1 MVATNTYEDAATR
14 RSIRRE
20 RDAAR
25 GSTRRRRLTAFL
37 LAPALVL
44 GVVGAGVWAA
54 DSAGAA
60 ALPAPA
66 AGLSLQSTGG
76 GEADEKAFILA
87 GEDATFDVSL
97 ENASTTADG
106 YNIAFTLTL
115 PNGIAFQ
122 SSPMGTPVMYASGA
136 ELPNSART
144 PPLSTVPAG
153 MQVWVFE
160 DAADL
165 PRGASYASTVTVRP
179 DATVYP
185 VGAGPTIALAGY
197 VSSDA
202 TLKPIFDGS
211 TGVGGTAALA
221 ETSSGTASTQVPVR
235 ALRLTKAEPSPEI
248 ELLRGVHQNQT
259 VYTLTVENTGQGDTT
274 GTTLVDY
281 LPAGLEFLACATVD
295 NTAPSPLLFDAGGAA
310 GGTFEYPGAGSI
322 TGATPADC
330 LAPAEVLTV
339 DSGLP
344 AGLAPGVYTRV
355 TWNLADLTGGTAQA
369 YPGTAGAPGVTTIR
383 YAAAVPLFENTMTF
397 TTTVGGPAPSGAS
410 GAQAANLNNNTGAST
425 RQGQNAGSFDDGI
438 LYTNRADV
446 AGTYGGLLA
455 PATAP
460 AVSDTDTERIQ
471 AMDLRILKSVDTH
484 STVGT
489 DVFVTG
495 GLATYTLT
503 LATGEYASAGDIVVV
518 DQLANGLC
526 PALPTSVTYTGDTAP
541 AECTYPVTGPGATPT
556 LTGATA
562 QSVDYDAAT
571 GRFTITFRPVPAL
584 TAQDDAQIVYTARM
598 RDDYD
603 TDLPW
608 SGPTSSGDTVDNQ
621 VTIEGTTTPTAPLA
635 AVTNGA
641 GQPAGTLETVWD
653 DSAATIRSDYSDT
666 GKKVLPRGDVRPITT
681 TSSQDTW
688 AEQACDVAPTGG
700 WSDDQTG
707 AGAVPFHQ
715 GDVVCYELT
724 VDFATGIDVRNP
736 QVTDFLPAGI
746 SYLDY
751 AVYSGT
757 GGTTAGVAVPAPTVS
772 GQRLDWYVGTPDAG
786 GDRIVPLNSVLVLHV
801 LGRVDTMT
809 PNTSAALDKPQNL
822 LKYRQENVLGE
833 VFYLRDAAATLTGK
847 GPSLLKGV
855 RDVDGNATLTARSEK
870 NSDGT
875 VFDSNRDGISV
886 VQGQTVTYRVDLT
899 GGDAAATA
907 TVWDMLPTGIDK
919 ADVSAITGGGVP
931 GGVAYDPGDPGYPSG
946 VADATRS
953 VVVWPSVPV
962 AAAAQVTLTYAVT
975 IPPGVQV
982 STDLPNTASITALAV
997 QLNDGA
1003 TATFY
1008 PTGSLDTTTRDAD
1021 VTVPGAG
1028 MRDDSLVFTPD
1039 PVVDKTLVSSEI
1051 SPTTNDL
1058 DPNNPADVIVQ
1069 GEKVTYSYS
1078 VTIPAHT
1085 TVANGVLQD
1094 RGFLTTPGNVPFT
1107 VTAGTWTY
1115 SALTGAAAGDFAFV
1129 ADPSSGTPN
1138 GVLTFPASYTNS
1150 SAIPQVFTVTLTGY
1164 VGDAGTNNTVLT
1176 NQAQFASTSWSG
1188 SDTQTVTY
1196 REPNLQV
1203 VKSASPSTGVAVGQ
1217 AVTYTL
1223 VVTNTNRV
1231 KSYDTTVVDTVPAGL
1246 NVDSLTVTGG
1256 AIVSGGADAGT
1267 GGTITWTIGE
1277 VPSTKTLT
1285 YQATID
1291 PTTGA
1296 GQTYTNSATV
1306 TGFTLPDTVNGD
1318 DTTSRR
1324 GTRSDTDTAD
1334 ITATTAAIDKSVRIV
1349 TTDPFAASAQ
1359 APIGQTVQYL
1369 VHTTLRPNINY
1380 YDPVI
1385 TDHLPAGAQLIEAS
1399 IIGPA
1404 PDSST
1409 IAGTWTR
1416 AHDAG
1421 TNTSTWTY
1429 DGDIP
1434 SDPDE
1439 RTLDLAYR
1447 VLLSNSVPPTVND
1460 LDNTAA
1466 FSWNRVNGDGGTRT
1480 SVTDT
1485 VQVDVLNPVPAID
1498 KAVSDPTPDPGQVFG
1513 YTVTVTNP
1521 GNTPAYNMT
1530 VTDTVPAG
1538 VVVDSTTI
1546 SGGGTITGQTV
1557 NGGGTITWDAADLP
1571 GPLHPTSSSSTPRS
1585 ITLAY
1590 SATLAA
1596 SGTITDA
1603 QAMTNTARVTHL
1615 ESFPTGGRSYD
1626 PTTVQDSTAV
1636 DPPFPNVTLT
1646 KTTTAGDVAY
1656 ANTPFGW
1663 TLTLVNTGDGPAN
1676 TVAVSDVLPKN
1687 WTFDAGSATVTVGT
1701 GATTALANPGI
1712 ATTGDVQ
1719 TLSWSAAQ
1727 VTSATPALPG
1737 TGSGASLAAR
1747 TIVITFTAT
1756 PTTAALTDPGTTTT
1770 VGVAV
1775 PHTNTLS
1782 ATTTDTSGATGNS
1795 SGPYTAGPD
1804 TADAYIHA
1812 ADLRLTKDA
1821 GAGLVA
1827 GGPAGTAWTITVTN
1841 DGPDTAV
1848 GPFTVADTWGT
1859 AGALP
1864 AGLTVTGYT
1873 GTGWSCAP
1881 ATTTGFTC
1889 ERTDPADT
1897 LASGAS
1903 FPAIT
1908 VTAQAAAGFDVAAS
1922 PVPNTATVTSAGTY
1936 DPDPVDN
1943 TDDATVPVTAA
1954 ADLAI
1959 TKTGPATAPNAGQ
1972 PLNWAITLT
1981 NTGPSDSVSATGDL
1995 ITLTDTVQ
2003 PGVSGVNFAGALPSG
2018 WSASGT
2024 GPWNAGDTITLTLAA
2039 GQRLTPAQSVAFAL
2053 TGTVDAGIAPGTP
2066 IPNTAAVTPGATDDP
2081 VPGNNSST
2089 TTTTPTTDT
2098 TLGVAKVRQVL
2109 NGGVW
2114 RDATA
2119 ADPVTPGAP
2128 VSYLLTVTTTGT
2140 AVARD
2145 VTLRD
2150 LVPDYLSYS
2159 SFTSVSGT
2167 WSRTSTTA
2175 APGDDQ
2181 TFALTGVLMP
2191 GASASL
2197 RVTLQVD
2204 PAWNDPV
2211 TNTVEADASNSTNQP
2226 QDTDGSDPTRQADL
2240 RMVKSHTGTPVA
2252 GGTVPYTLTVTNLG
2266 PSDSSGPI
2274 VVTDTLPTGF
2284 GLQAGSAQL
2293 SVAGGTATAATPA
2306 VSGQTLTWTV
2316 GDATSSLAPGAT
2328 IVVTFTAT
2336 VDATVPAGTYDNVGA
2351 VDGPDD
2357 PNPANDTS
2365 TDPTPLTT
2373 SADLS
2378 IVKTAAAGPP
2388 YIPGQSVTYTVTVTN
2403 AGPSVARDVAVSD
2416 AVPAGMTVTAMSGTD
2431 WTCDTPTATCTR
2443 PVLPVGTSAIT
2454 VTAALAASVPN
2465 GTALTN
2471 TATVSSSTPD
2481 PTPGDHSD
2489 DETVRVSAWAD
2500 LTLVKTAVDAG
2511 GAPITTAVAGTQ
2523 TRFLLQVTNAGPSDA
2538 VGPLTIVDTL
2548 PAGFTFVS
2556 VADGAAAWTCVAG
2569 SGTPSQVT
2577 CTTTAGLPA
2586 GASATALTL
2595 LVGIDP
2601 AQPTGSST
2609 NAARVSSPTTDLT
2622 PSNNTDDAVL
2632 AIERVADL
2640 SVVKSHDPGDVRIG
2654 DPLTFA
2660 IEVRNDGPSEATAV
2674 TVTDTL
2680 PAGMAYTDAGATDPL
2695 WTVAA
2700 DPVAPDG
2707 TTVVTATLA
2716 GALAAGATAPVLEI
2730 TATVDASAY
2739 ASVTNT
2745 AEVTATEPDPD
2756 PTDNVSDDPVT
2767 VPPLASLV
2775 VTKTIAAPLQVGS
2788 DAEFVITVRNDGPT
2802 EDPGPVV
2809 VSDSLPNGLAFR
2821 SASSAHATC
2830 GNAGD
2835 TVTCTLSDPL
2845 AVGETARIM
2854 VRVAVQ
2860 YAAYPETTNTATVT
2874 SPTEQGPDSDLSD
2887 TVTAPVAAAPLS
2899 ATGTDAAWWA
2909 AVGGL
2914 AMLLLGV
2921 LLAGRR
2927 RERRS

>member
-1 MVATNTYEDAATR
+1 MATNTYEDAATR

-20 RDAAR
+20 REAAR
-25 GSTRRRRLTAFL
+25 GTTRRHRLTAFL
-37 LAPALVL
+37 LTPALVL
-44 GVVGAGVWAA
+44 GVLGAGMWVA
-54 DSAGAA
+54 DSASAA
-60 ALPAPA
+60 ALPAPTA
-66 AGLSLQSTGG
+66 DLAMQSTGT
-76 GEADEKAFILA
+76 GEADAKPFILA

-115 PNGIAFQ
+115 PDGIAFQ
-122 SSPMGTPVMYASGA
+122 SSPMGAPVVYASGA

-144 PPLSTVPAG
+144 PPLSIVPAG

-160 DAADL
+160 DIADL

-185 VGAGPTIALAGY
+185 VGTSPTIALAGY

-211 TGVGGTAALA
+211 TGVGGSTALA
-221 ETSSGTASTQVPVR
+221 ETSSGTASTQMPVR

-248 ELLRGVHQNQT
+248 ELLRGVHENQT

-274 GTTLVDY
+274 GATLVDY

-310 GGTFEYPGAGSI
+310 GGTFEYPGAASI
-322 TGATPADC
+322 TGAAPADC

-339 DSGLP
+339 DTGLP

-397 TTTVGGPAPSGAS
+397 TTTAGGAAPSGAS

-425 RQGQNAGSFDDGI
+425 RQGQDAGSFDDGI

-446 AGTYGGLLA
+446 TGTYTGPLA

-460 AVSDTDTERIQ
+460 AVSDADTERIQ

-484 STVGT
+484 STLGT

-526 PALPTSVTYTGDTAP
+526 PALPVSSVAYTGDPVP
-541 AECTYPVTGPGATPT
+541 AECAYPVTGSGPAPT

-608 SGPTSSGDTVDNQ
+608 SGPTSSGDTVDND
-621 VTIEGTTTPTAPLA
+621 VTIDGTTTPTAALA
-635 AVTNGA
+635 DVVNGA
-641 GQPAGTLETVWD
+641 GQPAGAPETVWD

-681 TSSQDTW
+681 TDPQDTW
-688 AEQACDVAPTGG
+688 AEQACDVAPSGG

-786 GDRIVPLNSVLVLHV
+786 GDRIVPLDSALVLHV

-833 VFYLRDAAATLTGK
+833 VFYLRDAAATLTGQ

-855 RDVDGNATLTARSEK
+855 QDVDGNATLPAQSEK
-870 NSDGT
+870 NPNGT

-899 GGDAAATA
+899 GGDTATTA
-907 TVWDMLPTGIDK
+907 TVWDMLPTGIRK
-919 ADVSAITGGGVP
+919 TDVSAITGGGV
-931 GGVAYDPGDPGYPSG
+931 AYNPGDPGYPSG

-975 IPPGVQV
+975 IPAGVQV

-997 QLNDGA
+997 QLNYGA

-1008 PTGSLDTTTRDAD
+1008 PTGSLDTTPRAAD

-1058 DPNNPADVIVQ
+1058 DPNNSTGVIVQ

-1094 RGFLTTPGNVPFT
+1094 RGVLTPGNVPFT

-1129 ADPSSGTPN
+1129 ADPPTGTPN
-1138 GVLTFPASYTNS
+1138 GILTFPSSYTNS
-1150 SAIPQVFTVTLTGY
+1150 SAVPQMFTVTLTGY

-1176 NQAQFASTSWSG
+1176 NQAQFASTSWDG

-1203 VKSASPSTGVAVGQ
+1203 EKSASPSTGVAVGDP
-1217 AVTYTL
+1217 VTYTL
-1223 VVTNTNRV
+1223 VVTNNTNRV

-1246 NVDSLTVTGG
+1246 NVNPATVTGG
-1256 AIVSGGADAGT
+1256 GVVSAGADDGT

-1277 VPSTKTLT
+1277 VPPTETLT
-1285 YQATID
+1285 YQAAID

-1306 TGFTLPDTVNGD
+1306 TGFTLPATVGGD
-1318 DTTSRR
+1318 PTASRR
-1324 GTRSDTDTAD
+1324 GTRSDTDTD
-1334 ITATTAAIDKSVRIV
+1334 VITATTATIDKGVRIAG
-1349 TTDPFAASAQ
+1349 TTDAFAAGAQ
-1359 APIGQTVQYL
+1359 APIGQTVEYQ
-1369 VHTTLRPNINY
+1369 VVTTLRPNINY

-1385 TDHLPAGAQLIEAS
+1385 ADDLPAGAQLIAAS
-1399 IIGPA
+1399 ITGPT
-1404 PDSST
+1404 SSSGT

-1416 AHDAG
+1416 TDDAG

-1429 DGDIP
+1429 DGDIASAP
-1434 SDPDE
+1434 VE
-1439 RTLDLAYR
+1439 RTLTLTYQ

-1480 SVTDT
+1480 SVTDGA
-1485 VQVDVLNPVPAID
+1485 QVDVLNPVPAID
-1498 KAVSDPTPDPGQVFG
+1498 KAVSDTTPDPGQVFG

-1538 VVVDSTTI
+1538 VVVDPTTI
-1546 SGGGTITGQTV
+1546 SGGGTITGQTA
-1557 NGGGTITWDAADLP
+1557 NGDGGTITWNLP

-1603 QAMTNTARVTHL
+1603 QTMTNTARVTHL

-1626 PTTVQDSTAV
+1626 PTTEDSTTV

-1676 TVAVSDVLPKN
+1676 TIAVGDVLPKN
-1687 WTFDAGSATVTVGT
+1687 WTFDAGSATVQVGT
-1701 GATTALANPGI
+1701 GAVTALADPGI
-1712 ATTGDVQ
+1712 STAGGVQ
-1719 TLSWSAAQ
+1719 TLNWTAPQ
-1727 VTSATPALPG
+1727 VSGATPVLPG

-1812 ADLRLTKDA
+1812 ADLQLTKDA

-1827 GGPAGTAWTITVTN
+1827 GGPAGTAWTITVSN
-1841 DGPDTAV
+1841 GGPDTAV
-1848 GPFTVADTWGT
+1848 GPFTVTDTWGT

-1864 AGLTVTGYT
+1864 AGFTVTGYT

-1889 ERTDPADT
+1889 ERTNPADT
-1897 LASGAS
+1897 LAAGAS

-1908 VTAQAAAGFDVAAS
+1908 VTAQAAAGFDPAAS
-1922 PVPNTATVTSAGTY
+1922 PVPNTATVTSAGTD
-1936 DPDPVDN
+1936 DPAPGNN
-1943 TDDATVPVTAA
+1943 TNDATVPVRAA

-1959 TKTGPATAPNAGQ
+1959 TKTGPATAPNAGG

-1995 ITLTDTVQ
+1995 ITVTDTV
-2003 PGVSGVNFAGALPSG
+2003 PAGVSGVNFASALPSG

-2081 VPGNNSST
+2081 EPGNNSST

-2109 NGGVW
+2109 DGGVW

-2140 AVARD
+2140 ADARD
-2145 VTLRD
+2145 VTLLD
-2150 LVPDYLSYS
+2150 LVPDYLSYT

-2167 WSRTSTTA
+2167 WTRTSTTA

-2191 GASASL
+2191 AASASL
-2197 RVTLQVD
+2197 RVTMQVD
-2204 PAWNDPV
+2204 PAWNEPV

-2293 SVAGGTATAATPA
+2293 SVAGGAATAAAPA
-2306 VSGQTLTWTV
+2306 VSGQVLTWTV
-2316 GDATSSLAPGAT
+2316 GDASLSLAPGAT
-2328 IVVTFTAT
+2328 IVVTFIAT
-2336 VDATVPAGTYDNVGA
+2336 VDAAVPAGTYDNVGA

-2357 PNPANDTS
+2357 PNPANDTW

-2378 IVKTAAAGPP
+2378 IVKTAAAGP
-2388 YIPGQSVTYTVTVTN
+2388 YIAGQSVTYTVTVTN

-2454 VTAALAASVPN
+2454 VTAALASSVPN

-2489 DETVRVSAWAD
+2489 DETVTVSASAD

-2511 GAPITTAVAGTQ
+2511 GSPITTAVAGTQ

-2538 VGPLTIVDTL
+2538 VGPLTIADTL
-2548 PAGFTFVS
+2548 PSGFTFVS
-2556 VADGAAAWTCVAG
+2556 VADGAAAWACTAG
-2569 SGTPSQVT
+2569 TVDPSQVT
-2577 CTTTAGLPA
+2577 CTTTAGLAA
-2586 GASATALTL
+2586 GASAAALTV
-2595 LVGIDP
+2595 LVAIDP

-2609 NAARVSSPTTDLT
+2609 NTATVTSPTADPT
-2622 PSNNTDDAVL
+2622 PGNNTDDATL
-2632 AIERVADL
+2632 TIERSADL
-2640 SVVKSHDPGDVRIG
+2640 SVVKSHDPGEVRIG

-2660 IEVRNDGPSEATAV
+2660 IEVRNDGPSEATGV
-2674 TVTDTL
+2674 SVTDTL
-2680 PAGMAYTDAGATDPL
+2680 PAGLAYADAGATDPR
-2695 WTVAA
+2695 WTLVA

-2716 GALAAGATAPVLEI
+2716 GVLPAGATAPVLEI

-2739 ASVTNT
+2739 AGVTNT

-2756 PTDNVSDDPVT
+2756 PADNVSEDAVT

-2775 VTKTIAAPLQVGS
+2775 VTKTVAGPLQVGS
-2788 DAEFVITVRNDGPT
+2788 DAEFVITVRNARSDRGPGT
-2802 EDPGPVV
+2802 DRGERHAAERARVPVGVECRRDLRERGRHRDLHAVGPV
-2809 VSDSLPNGLAFR
+2809 
-2821 SASSAHATC
+2821 
-2830 GNAGD
+2830 AGGRHR
-2835 TVTCTLSDPL
+2835 PH
-2845 AVGETARIM
+2845 G
-2854 VRVAVQ
+2854 
-2860 YAAYPETTNTATVT
+2860 
-2874 SPTEQGPDSDLSD
+2874 G
-2887 TVTAPVAAAPLS
+2887 
-2899 ATGTDAAWWA
+2899 
-2909 AVGGL
+2909 VGG
-2914 AMLLLGV
+2914 GPV
-2921 LLAGRR
+2921 RRVPRDDEHGDRDQPDRAGAGCG
-2927 RERRS
+2927 SK